1 MNVSIGRL
9 GWMLPGGFVQ
19 LRLGGASVAWDGDH
33 LGMLLEDGMR
43 TLARLDLAAG
53 ASGLSLEAVLME
65 AACCPKG
72 QQSLGAR
79 LHADGFLLIAMMDTL
94 MSANSSGV
102 AHFMPASSMEI
113 DSIVAVIDG
122 FVHRPKG
129 GGADGARDLDQG
141 WPTASCLQ
149 I

>member
-19 LRLGGASVAWDGDH
+19 LGLGGASAAWDGDH

-53 ASGLSLEAVLME
+53 G
-65 AACCPKG
+65 
-72 QQSLGAR
+72 
-79 LHADGFLLIAMMDTL
+79 ADGFLLIAMMDTL
-94 MSANSSGV
+94 MSAVSSGV
-102 AHFMPASSMEI
+102 AHFMLASSMEM

-122 FVHRPKG
+122 FVDRPKG
-129 GGADGARDLDQG
+129 GRTVLAIWIRDGPLLAVCRSEIFLAR
-141 WPTASCLQ
+141 
-149 I
+149 